1 MQYFDTAM
9 NILTGI
15 VSTRYQKDRAVEIS
29 RSTEGIVKVINNLK
43 VR

>member
-1 MQYFDTAM
+1 MRYFDTVM
-9 NILTGI
+9 NIITGI
-15 VSTRYQKDRAVEIS
+15 VSTTYQKDRAVEIS